1 MVVARQR
8 ELNRISQK
16 KGDLLP
22 ESSTEFEQQ
31 PGESIRVRL
40 EETQDEL
47 ENAQALLSMERQRV
61 RINILFLSSPARF
74 LYCMF
79 LI

>member
-22 ESSTEFEQQ
+22 EFEQQ

-61 RINILFLSSPARF
+61 SMAILFLSSLAQF
-74 LYCMF
+74 SYCMF
-79 LI
+79 LIQNG